1 MTHIR
6 KALNG
11 LACMFALVAL
21 LAFHGAQA
29 DQRDPLL
36 DSLFADLQAAEGP
49 AALKVQNRI
58 WEVWHDSGSQM
69 VDLLLMDSREAIQ
82 MGLFGQAEEQLDAA
96 VELAPEFAEGWNRR
110 ATLRF
115 MRKDYVGSIEDIQ
128 KVLDLEPR
136 HFGALSGLGLIY
148 DRIDQPEAAL
158 HAFEEALLINP
169 HMAEIRQRADAIAKE
184 LKDKEI

>member
-1 MTHIR
+1 MIHI
-6 KALNG
+6 LTVLTG
-11 LACMFALVAL
+11 LTCALVM
-21 LAFHGAQA
+21 FTGAQG
-29 DQRDPLL
+29 DQRDPAL
-36 DSLFADLQAAEGP
+36 DTLFADLQTAEG
-49 AALKVQNRI
+49 ANALKVQNRI
-58 WEVWHDSGSQM
+58 WQVWHDSGSQM
-69 VDLLLMDSREAIQ
+69 VDLLLLDSREAIQ

-96 VELAPEFAEGWNRR
+96 VELAPDFAEGWNRR

-115 MRKDYVGSIEDIQ
+115 MRKNYVGSIEDIQ

-158 HAFEEALLINP
+158 HAFQEALMINP
-169 HMAEIRQRADAIAKE
+169 HMAEIRQRATEIEKE